1 MAKDAESDRE
11 VARMTSEDLS
21 NFMAKEQKVEM
32 SVEEC
37 EKLIQAFEPTDDK
50 TALTMEGKIEI
61 FSFVFVFDAASF
73 IVKKGRTQTRLT
85 TTLLL

>member
-21 NFMAKEQKVEM
+21 NFMDKEQKVDM

-37 EKLIQAFEPTDDK
+37 EKLIQAFEPTEDK
-50 TALTMEGKIEI
+50 TALTMEGKT
-61 FSFVFVFDAASF
+61 VFCLFLM
-73 IVKKGRTQTRLT
+73 QLH
-85 TTLLL
+85 LL